1 MTDSAASRAGLDMH
15 LDLGGARPG
24 RALELALR
32 DAIAEGR
39 LDAGRRLP
47 ATRTLAADLGVAR
60 ATVTDVYAQLVA
72 EGWLEAR
79 TGSGTWVA
87 RNAEPAR
94 EASVTV
100 PQRAQLQPA
109 YGPGSLVAGLPD
121 ASSFPRQEWL
131 AAGRRALELATDA
144 ELGYAPPPGVAR
156 LRTELASYLRRTRGV
171 AAGPD
176 DLLIGGG
183 FGAVLAELCRALAE
197 AGAQCVGV
205 EAYGHAQHR
214 DIVRAA
220 GLEAIAVPVDD
231 EGVQVPTSARIDAL
245 LLTPAHQ
252 FPLGVPLSAARR
264 RALVAWAREYGALII
279 EDDYDGEF
287 RYDRRS
293 IGALQAVAPDTVA
306 YLGTASKA
314 LGPAIGLAWAVLP
327 ARWRAETLRA
337 REVHGAAPRDAINQL
352 TLAVFLDEHSY
363 DRHVRRMR
371 AEYRRRRELLASLLV
386 TRIPAASLGGVAA
399 GLQATVLLP
408 DNVDAREV
416 VAAAARGGLRFLTL
430 ADYAADASATHPP
443 AVVIGYGAPSRARA
457 DAELEAAVQAIASTA
472 AG

>member
-1 MTDSAASRAGLDMH
+1 MTDSAPTRVGLDLH
-15 LDLGGARPG
+15 LELSGARPG

-32 DAIAEGR
+32 EAITAGR

-47 ATRTLAADLGVAR
+47 ATRTLATDLGVAR

-87 RNAEPAR
+87 RTVEPAH
-94 EASVTV
+94 EASVIT
-100 PQRAQLQPA
+100 QRAQPG

-171 AAGPD
+171 VAGPD

-220 GLEAIAVPVDD
+220 GLEVIAVPVDD
-231 EGVQVPTSARIDAL
+231 EGAQVPTSARIDAL

-293 IGALQAVAPDTVA
+293 IGALHAVAPDTIA

-314 LGPAIGLAWAVLP
+314 LGPAIGLAWAALP
-327 ARWRAETLRA
+327 ARWRAEALRA

-386 TRIPAASLGGVAA
+386 ARIAAASLGGVAA

-416 VAAAARGGLRFLTL
+416 VAAAARGGLTFLTL

-443 AVVIGYGAPSRARA
+443 AVVIGYGAPSRARV